1 MSQPDDVDP
10 QPVDDDA
17 PLDPALGAAIVAEQ
31 RARVRERTDV
41 DARLIFG
48 AWSVAWFAGFGVMG
62 LESTGTVDLPREAAA
77 ATFGVLLLA
86 AGVVTAVHIG
96 VRSAGVRGTSS
107 LQGAM
112 YGWAW
117 ALGFAGITTLGFTLA
132 REGVDGEVMGTVMT
146 IASTTL
152 VAGLYMAGGA
162 VWADRVQFSLGA
174 WVGLTTIVAAVI
186 GYPTMHLVM
195 AVAGGGG
202 MLVAALV
209 DHLRRRRLRPGGPD
223 DAVGEVTR

>member
-1 MSQPDDVDP
+1 MSHDDGASSLA
-10 QPVDDDA
+10 DDDA

-31 RARVRERTDV
+31 RALVRERTDV

-48 AWSVAWFAGFGVMG
+48 AWGVAWVVGFGLMG
-62 LESTGTVDLPREAAA
+62 LEATGALELPRA
-77 ATFGVLLLA
+77 ATGAVFGLLLVA
-86 AGVVTAVHIG
+86 AGVLTAVHIG
-96 VRSAGVRGTSS
+96 VRSAGLRGTSS
-107 LQGAM
+107 VQGAM

-117 ALGFAGITTLGFTLA
+117 ALGFAGVTTLGVTLA
-132 REGVDGEVMGTVMT
+132 REGVDPEVMATVMT

-162 VWADRVQFSLGA
+162 VWNDRVQFTLGA
-174 WVGLTTIVAAVI
+174 WIGITTIVATVI
-186 GYPTMHLVM
+186 GYPAMQLVM

-209 DHLRRRRLRPGGPD
+209 DHLRRRRLRARRAAVVGG
-223 DAVGEVTR
+223 AGR